1 MGYWPLISKA
11 MRGWDRSRHNSS
23 EPALREESSVLTE
36 TSHTYSSYVPRDPD
50 TGLPGSRK
58 SFEPDLDSP
67 SAASRVTAPDDLSGL
82 TDAPDTRFTG
92 LADGHPERLPDGE
105 HADLEAEIAYF
116 LDTVEQPL
124 YADPQGGFT
133 GARHR
138 KDRPLERIKQH
149 PVDLSWRRALSA
161 FAVTLTALIV
171 VLVSLLGA
179 QASYPPLYDLARD
192 TAPPGVAHAW
202 PLLIYAPWLAATL
215 SILRTRAY
223 RRRSVH
229 SWLVVLFFAA
239 VASLLCVAAAPATP
253 VSVAVAGLPPVT
265 ALLCFHQLVRQL
277 DLTAVPPTASRHARP
292 ARGTHRHRP
301 VR

>member
-1 MGYWPLISKA
+1 MT
-11 MRGWDRSRHNSS
+11 
-23 EPALREESSVLTE
+23 EPP
-36 TSHTYSSYVPRDPD
+36 HTYTAYVPRDPD
-50 TGLPGSRK
+50 PGVPGPRT
-58 SFEPDLDSP
+58 SFEPALDSP
-67 SAASRVTAPDDLSGL
+67 STAHGLTAPDDISGL
-82 TDAPDTRFTG
+82 TEVPDPRFTG
-92 LADGHPERLPDGE
+92 LTNDHPERLPEGE

-124 YADPQGGFT
+124 YSDSRGGLA

-138 KDRPLERIKQH
+138 KDRPLERIKQN
-149 PVDLSWRRALSA
+149 PDLSWRRALSA
-161 FAVTLTALIV
+161 FSVTLTALIV

-253 VSVAVAGLPPVT
+253 AGVAVAGLPPVT

-277 DLTAVPPTASRHARP
+277 DLTAAGPTASRHARP